1 MAKGMTYAG
10 AGVSIDAG
18 NELVKRIAPLAKST
32 YGPRVLGGIGGFAGF
47 FSLDYTNK
55 LFRKNYKQPI
65 LVASTDGVGT
75 KIEVARLAKKHDTVG
90 IDLVAM
96 SVNDLIVT
104 GAEPLFFLDYYAA
117 GRLNVDVA
125 ADVIRGIADGC
136 NEAGCALLG
145 GETAEHPGT
154 MPAEQYDL
162 AGFAVGVVE
171 KKRIID
177 GKKTLPGDI
186 VLGMASSGLH
196 SNGYSLARKIV
207 FEEAGLK
214 INDTIEELGQTV
226 AQALLTPTRI
236 YVKAVQAAFAGY
248 AVKQVIK
255 ALAHITGGGF
265 LENIPRVIPAGLSVE
280 ITRGSWPVP
289 PIFTWLQETGGVDDC
304 EMYRVFNMG
313 IGMVMVVS
321 PYYAAAIAERLTK
334 AGETVYRL
342 GRIVSTPGKRAVI
355 LK

>member
-18 NELVKRIAPLAKST
+18 NELVKRIVPLAKST
-32 YGPRVLGGIGGFAGF
+32 YGPRVLGGIGGFAGL

-75 KIEVARLAKKHDTVG
+75 KLEVARLAKKHDTVG

-154 MPAEQYDL
+154 MPADQYDL

-226 AQALLTPTRI
+226 AEALLTPTRI
-236 YVKAVQAAFAGY
+236 YVRAAQNAFAGY
-248 AVKQVIK
+248 RVKQVIK

-265 LENIPRVIPAGLSVE
+265 VENIPRVVPHGISIE
-280 ITRGSWPVP
+280 ITKGSWDIP
-289 PIFTWLQETGGVDDC
+289 PIFTWLQETGGVDDA

-313 IGMVMVVS
+313 IGMVMIVS
-321 PYYAAAIAERLTK
+321 PYYADAVAERLQR
-334 AGETVYRL
+334 AGEKVFRM
-342 GRIVSTPGKRAVI
+342 GRTIRTPGRREVV
-355 LK
+355 LR